1 MPPCGLGGW
10 EIGKSQLIQVM
21 QRFLNKDYTTMSEA
35 KINLQISKKLIKELF
50 DIAKLPIPN
59 TITDHEIQL
68 LINVLRNIYNNNP
81 NIVTSMQ
88 DIKDEPKN
96 ILVVDDL
103 GLVVYQLSLILT
115 KNNYNVILARSEPEA
130 LNIFNERGPFEFVI
144 MDLFMPEKQ
153 DGINLLTSLKKLVRQ
168 NNLPTRIFIMSV
180 SKDKDTISEL
190 FSLGADNFIEKSQD
204 WKSNLINSL
213 NNV

>member
-1 MPPCGLGGW
+1 
-10 EIGKSQLIQVM
+10 
-21 QRFLNKDYTTMSEA
+21 MSDA
-35 KINLQISKKLIKELF
+35 KINLPISKKLIKELF
-50 DIAKLPIPN
+50 DIAKLPMPN
-59 TITDHEIQL
+59 TITDHEIKI
-68 LINVLRNIYNNNP
+68 LINALRNIYNNNP